1 MVKKDEDGTTSGAK
15 KIPLI
20 LKDFFSIKPVDNHI
34 SMTYNIK
41 SHEDGLSG
49 HFFEVLWNQELVL
62 ETVSQLIF
70 LG

>member
-41 SHEDGLSG
+41 SHEDGLRAFSTACILNPSVN
-49 HFFEVLWNQELVL
+49 F
-62 ETVSQLIF
+62 
-70 LG
+70 

>member
-41 SHEDGLSG
+41 SHEDGL
-49 HFFEVLWNQELVL
+49 
-62 ETVSQLIF
+62 IF
-70 LG
+70 CLRATMLLHLLRVGESNYLLP